1 MSATTA
7 TALVLLIEDEA
18 ILRLDLEQML
28 EGAGFELISLHS
40 ATTAIGEIEKDCTRF
55 GGLVTDIDLGNG
67 PSGWDVARRAR
78 ELCPSLPVVYM
89 SGASAA
95 DWAAQGVPK
104 SILLSKPFAP
114 AQLITAISTLMNEA
128 PILGDS

>member
-7 TALVLLIEDEA
+7 MPLLLLVEDEA
-18 ILRLDLEQML
+18 ILRLDLEEVL
-28 EGAGFELISLHS
+28 EGAGFTLVSLHS
-40 ATTAIGEIEKDCTRF
+40 ATTGIGEIEKDCTRF

-67 PSGWDVARRAR
+67 PSGWDIARRAR
-78 ELCPSLPVVYM
+78 ELCPSIPVVYM

-104 SILLSKPFAP
+104 SIMLTKPFAP
-114 AQLITAISTLMNEA
+114 AQLITAVSTLMNEA
-128 PILGDS
+128 PIPGDT